1 MSYKKILILSGV
13 IAFLLSTIIFAC
25 TFSVFSYFSLFL
37 SYIPFGSLLFITFC
51 CLFTKSYTKDKEST
65 IIFLSIPFVMGLG
78 LSVSILIKNYYLAI
92 LSFITKTIISSVGMA
107 CLMVLMLICI
117 YAFKYNESTEKKSNT

>member
-1 MSYKKILILSGV
+1 MSHKKILTLSGV
-13 IAFLLSTIIFAC
+13 IAFLLSTVIFVC
-25 TFSVFSYFSLFL
+25 TFCIFNYFSLFL
-37 SYIPFGSLLFITFC
+37 SYIPFGSLLFITFY
-51 CLFTKSYTKDKEST
+51 CLFTKTYTKEKEST

-107 CLMVLMLICI
+107 CLMVLILICI
-117 YAFKYNESTEKKSNT
+117 YAFKYNESSEKNNNI